1 MPAVLIGRNI
11 SISRARRR
19 ASADACGCPTPPGL
33 SFMFGA
39 AWLKQQYRERL
50 RSSTT
55 TTMGT
60 STMSYWTD
68 HVARIERNNA
78 IRAKN
83 QEKYGRDIAPPES
96 FHNPLR
102 KSWGAGPRIEKQT
115 AQEMAAYCRVWGII
129 PQGSLL
135 ANTAEY
141 RTGPH
146 PDSY

>member
-1 MPAVLIGRNI
+1 
-11 SISRARRR
+11 
-19 ASADACGCPTPPGL
+19 
-33 SFMFGA
+33 
-39 AWLKQQYRERL
+39 
-50 RSSTT
+50 
-55 TTMGT
+55 
-60 STMSYWTD
+60 MSYWTD

-83 QEKYGRDIAPPES
+83 QERYGRDIAPPES

-146 PDSY
+146 PDSYCPRLSSKPSRSLFLPGQREMFATLTEVTQ